1 MPMESALA
9 DLLYVGSGATQ
20 THAIIACALG
30 RDPMTTAKFLG
41 KATVTS
47 DGFIMCDFVD
57 HDGQGRRGAFAGT
70 MVELDD
76 NLIGLIKHLNLG
88 EHELTQLR
96 ALIDSWIATDYR
108 S

>member
-1 MPMESALA
+1 MTMDQGLA

-20 THAIIACALG
+20 THAILACAMG
-30 RDPMTTAKFLG
+30 RDPLTTAKFVG

-57 HDGQGRRGAFAGT
+57 HDGQGRRGAFVGSMA
-70 MVELDD
+70 ELDA
-76 NLIGLIKHLNLG
+76 NLIQLAQHFNLG
-88 EHELTQLR
+88 DAELQQMRELVKG
-96 ALIDSWIATDYR
+96 WIATDYR